1 MDLLNDLNE
10 AQRAAVE
17 YIDGPSLVIA
27 GAGSGKTRVL
37 TYKIAYLL
45 SQGMKPWS
53 IMALTFTN
61 KAARE
66 MKERI
71 GKLVGNAGLADQFEI
86 ASAATSR
93 EEIGNP
99 VHRGTRNK
107 LKQYGISVDG
117 KYAVQMT
124 SADYRYYDYIIAME
138 RYNLRNMER
147 FVHGDPDHKV
157 HLLLDFTDRKG
168 DIADPW
174 YTGNFDETYDDVLEG
189 CQGLLSETI
198 AYYDHKC

>member
-1 MDLLNDLNE
+1 MIKILFVCLGNICRSPMAEFVMKDL
-10 AQRAAVE
+10 V
-17 YIDGPSLVIA
+17 
-27 GAGSGKTRVL
+27 K
-37 TYKIAYLL
+37 K
-45 SQGMKPWS
+45 
-53 IMALTFTN
+53 
-61 KAARE
+61 
-66 MKERI
+66 
-71 GKLVGNAGLADQFEI
+71 AGLADQFEI

-124 SADYRYYDYIIAME
+124 GADYQHYDYIIAME
-138 RYNLRNMER
+138 QYNLRNMER

-189 CQGLLSETI
+189 CQGLL
-198 AYYDHKC
+198 AYIQKHNM

>member
-1 MDLLNDLNE
+1 MPRQHLPFSYGRICNE
-10 AQRAAVE
+10 R
-17 YIDGPSLVIA
+17 S
-27 GAGSGKTRVL
+27 
-37 TYKIAYLL
+37 
-45 SQGMKPWS
+45 
-53 IMALTFTN
+53 
-61 KAARE
+61 
-66 MKERI
+66 RI
-71 GKLVGNAGLADQFEI
+71 KSRSLADQFEI

-93 EEIGNP
+93 EEIANP

-147 FVHGDPDHKV
+147 FVHGHPDHKV

-168 DIADPW
+168 DIRRS
-174 YTGNFDETYDDVLEG
+174 VLYRKS
-189 CQGLLSETI
+189 LMK
-198 AYYDHKC
+198 HMMMF